1 MLPSFHAF
9 KLGKE
14 NFYLVQNHFPFLAF
28 TYSIST
34 LGCSFHGIPSIRIF
48 VLFELEL
55 GSCLLIGIHAVD
67 SRTRANIS
75 TRIASRLENRRRE
88 LRKELSSSSHF
99 LQILFFSRV
108 GSCREYE
115 VGVCFCYCLLLTRS
129 KVDFRFTGEHGFRW
143 V

>member
-88 LRKELSSSSHF
+88 PRKKLSSSSHF
-99 LQILFFSRV
+99 LQFLFFSPAGRV
-108 GSCREYE
+108 VSRVRGWSM
-115 VGVCFCYCLLLTRS
+115 LLLLFTSDKIKSGFSFYGGTR
-129 KVDFRFTGEHGFRW
+129 V
-143 V
+143 